1 MYKPYPFGNRTS
13 TGDAMDDTTTIRIFD
28 KLEIIGKHVEV
39 MKDKMPSLATKDHV
53 DLKIA
58 EHAALPSRPPRANGN
73 KAGGRLIG
81 AVVAAIAALT
91 TVVLALTQLL

>member
-1 MYKPYPFGNRTS
+1 
-13 TGDAMDDTTTIRIFD
+13 MDDTTTLIFKRLD
-28 KLEIIGKHVEV
+28 TVDEIA
-39 MKDKMPSLATKDHV
+39 KDVATIKSQMPNLATKDQV

-58 EHAALPSRPPRANGN
+58 EHAALPSRAPRANGN